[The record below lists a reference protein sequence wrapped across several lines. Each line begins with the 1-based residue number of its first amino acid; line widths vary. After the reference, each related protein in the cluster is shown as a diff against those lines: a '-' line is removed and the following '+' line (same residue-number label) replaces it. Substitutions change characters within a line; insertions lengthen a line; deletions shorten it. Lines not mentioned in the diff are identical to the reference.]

1 MKKYFCDR
9 CGIEIELIPAVLLDV
24 TTDSKETVVGVN
36 KRYELCENCIKRV
49 DNFITMEG
57 NEWAD

>member
-9 CGIEIELIPAVLLDV
+9 CGAEIELIPAVLIDV
-24 TTDSKETVVGVN
+24 TIDSKENIVDVN

-49 DNFITMEG
+49 DNFITMEEK
-57 NEWAD
+57 EWAD